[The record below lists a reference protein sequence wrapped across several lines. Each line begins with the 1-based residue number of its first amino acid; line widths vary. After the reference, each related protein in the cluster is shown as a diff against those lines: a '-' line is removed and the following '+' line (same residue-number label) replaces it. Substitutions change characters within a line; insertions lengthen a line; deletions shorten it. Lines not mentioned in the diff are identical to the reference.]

1 MLDYY
6 RVFLSLFMFKRG
18 RDIIRIDKTQQLAL
32 QIRVL
37 TAVLSSQI
45 KGSPSESD

>member
-6 RVFLSLFMFKRG
+6 RIFLSLFMFKRG
-18 RDIIRIDKTQQLAL
+18 RDILRIDKAQQLAL
-32 QIRVL
+32 QI
-37 TAVLSSQI
+37 TVLSSQI